1 MNLSEMEIDDETE
14 NMGTG
19 DKELDAIMA
28 KLKEPIKNPAPRG
41 KKIIDPV
48 QARYMHRRS
57 TISVHGSDSTFND
70 STNLEQ
76 SKSSVPP
83 TPNRIKLA
91 PGQTM
96 RDYYKQLMLERQ
108 QQFHKQEMALGGY
121 HNIFKDP
128 CPDFKRQNDGDK
140 SVTSESETEQDSAT
154 EPANEDLD
162 ATIAADEDNVAIS
175 SQGRAGRG
183 CSTPNMVNNTFASLR
198 TIDVSA
204 VVCTE
209 NVRVV
214 ETPISR
220 QKTPVVQQPAKPT
233 SSKNV
238 PAAAQPSKAVNGNTS
253 MDDVISKLQKT
264 PKRSMPARKS
274 VMTVTKKSLD
284 VAIEEEPM
292 EISAEMSRR
301 DATYTVHGEA
311 NATYS
316 VHKEGTFTIE
326 NNDGGAEK
334 SAETSVNASTVKHG
348 TFTISRGNIEIPG
361 SNNATISDT
370 AKNNTYEVRKDQTYN
385 INEENLK
392 DRSRCKFDSKN
403 NADPIFAVPA
413 VPNRSLLK
421 SGKTTVEQRE
431 DRMNTSRKKNASI
444 LEVMGVD
451 VPSPGR
457 ALFAA
462 RPLKKQKPLVKTPAR
477 SKPSVDDDTMEVSI
491 ELENIS
497 QQPSF
502 ESSNTSETADPKSD
516 PRPPQATPT
525 RAPGFTRSRRNTPNV
540 SLSTSAVT
548 PSNNS
553 ASAAPPNS
561 LANMSPK
568 SRSDAIRR
576 SVERLSRPRSHVPC
590 HRTMRQ
596 EPQPP
601 PIQLSPFVGTQ
612 RGVNVTLPVTP
623 SQPIDTSRMLATNA
637 DRSGTVR
644 RVAGRPRTLLS
655 RTVLSNNELDSTH
668 VRKNLTKRPGYK
680 VGGDS
685 ITSAVSEPVRATPL
699 NRTTLS
705 ARLEPAG
712 DAAPASAEAS
722 HLDSAT
728 VLGEPS
734 TTAGHVSVQE
744 TLADEEE
751 ETLLRAARHLSLEDV
766 SPGEGDVEP
775 SMVAATSTN
784 EARYSGKLLPDSICS
799 IDTPHKAAPPAF
811 KRPFSPTFEDT
822 DTIIG
827 ADTVLQP
834 RNDSVSSADEE
845 SLVVIKPRKRVDA
858 MILKPREVLHPSPPP
873 DPNVRR
879 SSRNRMKPVRQWLGE
894 KPVYAVSPGGSRT
907 LKGVTEVVIKE
918 KRWLKV
924 RTANSAVAVERERA
938 WAAHQQLLREKRR
951 QEARER
957 KEQRIRE
964 LHNRHRRG
972 VDLNVTVDSIVTSS
986 DEEDYD

>member
-41 KKIIDPV
+41 KKIIDPI

-83 TPNRIKLA
+83 TPNRVKLA

-220 QKTPVVQQPAKPT
+220 QKTPVVQQPTKPT
-233 SSKNV
+233 SSKNA
-238 PAAAQPSKAVNGNTS
+238 PAAAQPSKAVNANNS

-334 SAETSVNASTVKHG
+334 SAETSVNATTTPPSP
-348 TFTISRGNIEIPG
+348 IEIPG

-403 NADPIFAVPA
+403 DVDPIFAVPA

-553 ASAAPPNS
+553 ASAVPPNS

-596 EPQPP
+596 E
-601 PIQLSPFVGTQ
+601 F
-612 RGVNVTLPVTP
+612 
-623 SQPIDTSRMLATNA
+623 
-637 DRSGTVR
+637 
-644 RVAGRPRTLLS
+644 
-655 RTVLSNNELDSTH
+655 DSTH
-668 VRKNLTKRPGYK
+668 VRKNLTKRPEYK

-699 NRTTLS
+699 ERTTLS

-712 DAAPASAEAS
+712 DAPPAAAEAS

-775 SMVAATSTN
+775 SVVAATSTN

-858 MILKPREVLHPSPPP
+858 MILKPREVCELLAQMVILSL
-873 DPNVRR
+873 N
-879 SSRNRMKPVRQWLGE
+879 L
-894 KPVYAVSPGGSRT
+894 T
-907 LKGVTEVVIKE
+907 L
-918 KRWLKV
+918 
-924 RTANSAVAVERERA
+924 
-938 WAAHQQLLREKRR
+938 
-951 QEARER
+951 
-957 KEQRIRE
+957 
-964 LHNRHRRG
+964 
-972 VDLNVTVDSIVTSS
+972 
-986 DEEDYD
+986 